1 MIIINCAMNFGE
13 VRASLL
19 KIKMEGSFS
28 LNFNLSDDNTP
39 EFFGNGAF
47 HLFQHYLLGK
57 KIH

>member
-47 HLFQHYLLGK
+47 HLFQHYLL
-57 KIH
+57 